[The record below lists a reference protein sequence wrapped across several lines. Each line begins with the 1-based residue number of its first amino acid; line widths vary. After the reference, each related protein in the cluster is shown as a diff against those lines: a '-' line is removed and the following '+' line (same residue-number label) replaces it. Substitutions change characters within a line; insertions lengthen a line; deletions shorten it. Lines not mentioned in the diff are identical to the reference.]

1 MNDIQVQVNK
11 IKVNN
16 FQKLIDYIYKRI
28 DEIIAEFKNRFARRL
43 DYNTQIQIETLY
55 KQILNENI
63 AVNNINMH
71 GVLCKGHG
79 DRESLNLQS
88 ACIV

>member
-1 MNDIQVQVNK
+1 MEYLTPHLIMNDIQVQVNK

-16 FQKLIDYIYKRI
+16 FQKLIDTY
-28 DEIIAEFKNRFARRL
+28 RFARRL